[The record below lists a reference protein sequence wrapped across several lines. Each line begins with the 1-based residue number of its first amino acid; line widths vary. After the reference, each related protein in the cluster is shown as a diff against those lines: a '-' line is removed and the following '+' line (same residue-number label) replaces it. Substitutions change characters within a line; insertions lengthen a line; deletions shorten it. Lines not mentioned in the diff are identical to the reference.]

1 MSTPRLLR
9 HFVYL
14 YADVR
19 LRVDICGSKEANIGK
34 SVYIS
39 SMREVDNTA
48 LEHNDVMVTLFVK
61 KSTHFHFVSFFNDDY
76 IYTDLLISS

>member
-19 LRVDICGSKEANIGK
+19 LRVDICGSKEANIRICLCF
-34 SVYIS
+34 IS
-39 SMREVDNTA
+39 QVDSTA

-61 KSTHFHFVSFFNDDY
+61 KSTHFHFVSFSMMITSTL
-76 IYTDLLISS
+76 IY